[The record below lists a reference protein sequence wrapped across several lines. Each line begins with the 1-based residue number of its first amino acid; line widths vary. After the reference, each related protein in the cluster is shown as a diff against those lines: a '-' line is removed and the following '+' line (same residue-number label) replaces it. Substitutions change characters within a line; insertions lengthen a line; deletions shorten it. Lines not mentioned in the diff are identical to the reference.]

1 MLALGRRSAPLQQL
15 AAELGS
21 AVTPAPCDVTAPDA
35 LAAALAAALD
45 GGDRVAAVIVNAG
58 LCDTAPLADPASAA
72 VWRRVMAVNLDGAF
86 NTLRAVEPRLI
97 EGAQAVLIS
106 SGLGR
111 RGRAGYAAYT
121 AAKHGVIGLAK
132 ALALE
137 WAPRR
142 ITVNAVCPGWVDTPM
157 ARADI
162 GRAAERSG
170 VAPPVARAQAEAQIP
185 LGRFVT
191 ADEVA
196 GLVTWLASTEANMI
210 TGQSYGISGGE
221 VIG

>member
-15 AAELGS
+15 AAELGP

-35 LAAALAAALD
+35 LAAALH
-45 GGDRVAAVIVNAG
+45 GVERVAAVIVNAG

-142 ITVNAVCPGWVDTPM
+142 ITVNAVCPGWVDTQM

-191 ADEVA
+191 PDEVA
-196 GLVTWLASTEANMI
+196 GLVIWLASTEANMI